1 MPRPPRL
8 EYEGAVYH
16 LTSRGNGR
24 QTIFQE
30 DADQHRFLAQ
40 LQDNLETF
48 DVIVHAFVLMSNHYH
63 LLVRTRRANLS
74 RFVQRLNTS
83 YALYYRYK
91 HDCPG
96 HIFQGRYTS
105 KLVDGDTY
113 LLRLTRYIHLNP
125 VKTVDAEKL
134 DLKERIAR
142 LSSYRWSS
150 YPGYVSST
158 RVLPWVDYRILKSY
172 GRTWRE
178 ARQRYRRYAESM
190 VMHSDESLQ
199 QTMAANAYAVG
210 DEHFVQSLE
219 GEFKTRRKGTDSD
232 RDVALPKGST
242 ALKDIDLRVAT
253 AYGVPRESLWMHGH
267 VAKEA
272 KMAAVEISVRLSG
285 LTQREIGQ
293 HYGRISSSAVAMI
306 RAKVR
311 KGGRAMQE
319 RIARLTNECNTS
331 KVNI

>member
-24 QTIFQE
+24 QTIYRE
-30 DADQHRFLAQ
+30 DADWQHFLDQ

-48 DVIVHAFVLMSNHYH
+48 DVVLHAFVLMTNHYH

-91 HDCPG
+91 HDHPG
-96 HIFQGRYTS
+96 HVFQGRYTA

-125 VKTVDAEKL
+125 VKTTEAAHL
-134 DLKERIAR
+134 NLKKRIAQ

-150 YPGYVSST
+150 YPGYVSSA
-158 RVLPWVDYRILKSY
+158 RVLPWVEYSILKARGKS
-172 GRTWRE
+172 WSE

-190 VMHSDESLQ
+190 VMNIDESLQ
-199 QTMAANAYAVG
+199 LAMAANSYALG
-210 DEHFVQSLE
+210 DEPFVQSVE
-219 GEFKTRRKGTDSD
+219 GEFKTRRKGTDID
-232 RDVALPKGST
+232 RDLALPRGGME
-242 ALKDIDLRVAT
+242 LGDIDLRVAA
-253 AYGVPRESLWMHGH
+253 AYGIPREHLRLHGH
-267 VAKEA
+267 AAKEA
-272 KMAAVEISVRLSG
+272 KMAAVEIAVRVSG

-293 HYGRISSSAVAMI
+293 HYGGISSSAVAMI
-306 RAKVR
+306 RGKIR
-311 KGGRAMQE
+311 KGGKAMRE
-319 RIARLTNECNTS
+319 RIAKLTAACQPS